1 MPYKGMRLKMNVR
14 EPEKEKT
21 KLSTIII
28 YSISIFICIVSI
40 IIVICIQFFPQNN
53 NSNKLE
59 NNSQEIDLNILKAEF
74 NNIFNNKLEI
84 ESFNTSIKKIEEDKD
99 IIFTQYQKSEEKENL
114 YNIDLNIPKINIE
127 NDIIKSYNQEIN
139 ETFIKK
145 AENILATSQENTI
158 YTVQYSAIIKDNIL
172 SVIIYSN
179 LKEKISAQRAIVLTY
194 NYDLKNNK
202 EISLKNF
209 LERTNINIS
218 EVEKKTKNIIYEEQ
232 KKVED
237 LKKLGYTVF
246 ERNPEDKRYKVEN
259 TKEFFV
265 QKNQIYLI
273 YPYGNDNLTTE
284 LDLVVI
290 SNE

>member
-1 MPYKGMRLKMNVR
+1 MNVR

-28 YSISIFICIVSI
+28 YSISIFICIVAI

-53 NSNKLE
+53 NPNKLE

-84 ESFNTSIKKIEEDKD
+84 ESFNTSVKKIEEDKD
-99 IIFTQYQKSEEKENL
+99 FIFTQYKKSEEKENL

-139 ETFIKK
+139 DTFIKK
-145 AENILATSQENTI
+145 AENILSTSQDNTI
-158 YTVQYSAIIKDNIL
+158 YTVQYSATIKNNIL

-179 LKEKISAQRAIVLTY
+179 LKDKISAQRAIVLTY

-202 EISLKNF
+202 AVSLKNF

-218 EVEKKTKNIIYEEQ
+218 EVEEKTKNIIYEEQ

-290 SNE
+290 SNKKST